1 MSFDRI
7 SAAAA
12 RRLSHTLHE
21 ADRDGRSHDPRP
33 WAQKVPQPIPGFWAA
48 ITGTDGHGHYGWT
61 SVEAVT
67 ESDGTDG
74 IIWFPGS
81 RSAAATDPNCAMEAH
96 ANLWVRNN
104 ALVYLRVVTAE
115 NRFASMPSETYFI
128 FEYNEPLSTA
138 QLYVLPSSATA
149 VPWNTGALG
158 IASEPLGGPPGS
170 DIHSPQSWTVTG
182 GNTVNILRPGTW
194 RVTWDMT
201 LASPTFGSGYGNTS
215 LPTEGGIFWN
225 KPADGTVQQTDQPLS
240 GDGDDG
246 GEGDG
251 DDGGEGD
258 GDDGGE
264 GDGDDG
270 GEGDGDDGGEG
281 DGDDGG
287 EGDGDDAAVPPHSH
301 GYYSIDPVAGEAIF
315 CSVLGIGGGSGSF
328 SDYKNLRYRLND
340 AVPFGPGAVSN
351 LGRTILLTAP
361 LSFTL
366 SAYNA
371 SDTTN
376 SPTGLV
382 SAVQGGTLW
391 LQLVN
396 VWPAAIYNSGGQYT

>member
-48 ITGTDGHGHYGWT
+48 ITGTDGQGHYGWT
-61 SVEAVT
+61 SVEAVDNM
-67 ESDGTDG
+67 SDG
-74 IIWFPGS
+74 IEWFPGS
-81 RSAAATDPNCAMEAH
+81 RSAAATDPNCAMEAR

-115 NRFASMPSETYFI
+115 NRFAGLPSETYFI

-138 QLYVLPSSATA
+138 QLCVLPSSATA

-158 IASEPLGGPPGS
+158 IASDPLGVLPGS

-201 LASPTFGSGYGNTS
+201 LASPTFASGYGNTS
-215 LPTEGGIFWN
+215 LPTEGSIFWN
-225 KPADGTVQQTDQPLS
+225 KPADGTVQQTDQALP
-240 GDGDDG
+240 DM
-246 GEGDG
+246 
-251 DDGGEGD
+251 
-258 GDDGGE
+258 
-264 GDGDDG
+264 
-270 GEGDGDDGGEG
+270 
-281 DGDDGG
+281 
-287 EGDGDDAAVPPHSH
+287 PHSH

-328 SDYKNLRYRLND
+328 PDYKNLRYRLND
-340 AVPFGPGAVSN
+340 AVPYGPAAVSN

-376 SPTGLV
+376 YPTGLV
-382 SAVQGGTLW
+382 SAVQGGTLS

-396 VWPAAIYNSGGQYT
+396 VSPAAIYNSGVQIT